1 MNEISIKTKDQIEKM
16 RAGGSIAARV
26 LKMLSENIKPGIS
39 IIELD
44 KMAEDAI
51 NSSGATPSF
60 KGYGGYPAATCIS
73 LNEEIVH
80 GIPSKRKIKDGD
92 VVGIDIGVYYQGFH
106 TDTAITVGVGKIS
119 SEAKK
124 LIDITK
130 LSLDKAIEMIK
141 PLINIGD
148 VQEVIQNTIENAGF
162 GVIRDLSGHGVG
174 KQLQEK
180 PSIPNFGKRGT
191 GIILK
196 EGMTLAFEPMVS
208 AGGYKV
214 KVDKKNGWTVKIA
227 DGSLGAHFEHT
238 IVVTKDGC
246 EVLTRE

>member
-16 RAGGSIAARV
+16 RAGGKIAARV

-80 GIPSKRKIKDGD
+80 GIPTERKLKEGD
-92 VVGIDIGVYYQGFH
+92 VVGIDLGVYYQGYH
-106 TDTAITVGVGKIS
+106 TDTAITVGVGKITDQ
-119 SEAKK
+119 AQK

-174 KQLQEK
+174 EQLQEE
-180 PSIPNFGKRGT
+180 PSIPNFGKHGT

-208 AGGYKV
+208 AGGHKV
-214 KVDKKNGWTVKIA
+214 EIDKKNGWTVKIA

-238 IVVTKDGC
+238 IVVTKNGC
-246 EVLTRE
+246 EILTK